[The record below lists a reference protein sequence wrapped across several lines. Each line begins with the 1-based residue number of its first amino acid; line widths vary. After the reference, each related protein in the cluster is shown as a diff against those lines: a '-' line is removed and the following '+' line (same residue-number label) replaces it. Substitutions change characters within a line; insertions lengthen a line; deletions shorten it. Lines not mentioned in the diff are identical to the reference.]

1 MIDNWQPQPP
11 LPYGIVMAYLLAGSI
26 RWFAGFNTQR
36 LEPTGSTII
45 ISIRSTA
52 VTTNVPTFRSS
63 VCKAAAVG
71 RRHSICGAKFNGCR
85 CVGVESTLPAPD
97 DDVDKAS
104 AIHLPSARVTRDL

>member
-1 MIDNWQPQPP
+1 
-11 LPYGIVMAYLLAGSI
+11 MAYLLASSI
-26 RWFAGFNTQR
+26 RWFAGSNTRR
-36 LEPTGSTII
+36 LESTTGSTII

-52 VTTNVPTFRSS
+52 VTTKIPTMVRSS
-63 VCKAAAVG
+63 VCNAAVG